1 LFSYFEGAWKD
12 KKTLAQVF
20 RSPLIPTSYMLS
32 SYIKK
37 RLKVPEK
44 IQDDWQAY
52 IEALFEFPDS
62 SEKSVY
68 YLLRFPRMSAIV
80 SIEETIN
87 AEVEKNKK
95 QF

>member
-1 LFSYFEGAWKD
+1 
-12 KKTLAQVF
+12 
-20 RSPLIPTSYMLS
+20 MLS

-44 IQDDWQAY
+44 IQEDWQAY